1 MELKGKKAVVTGASR
16 GIGRAIALELAR
28 QGADVVVTGR
38 SMEKLQDVIDEVKTQ
53 GSEAYGLC
61 WDIKDVSL
69 AAEMVARADELLGG
83 LDVWVN
89 NAGVVE
95 RAEFLEMTEEVWDEV
110 LDTNLKAT
118 YFLNQAVA
126 NHLIA
131 ADRRGKI
138 INMASETGFQ
148 PHPSA
153 YGCSKWGVVC
163 LSMGMARKLY
173 RKGIIVSSVAP
184 GPVATEM
191 MNYKPGDD
199 DFYDNS
205 FGKLAQPQDI
215 ANTVAFL
222 ASDRGSKIAGRPVF
236 VSGGLDWSGF

>member
-1 MELKGKKAVVTGASR
+1 MELENKKAVVTGANR
-16 GIGRAIALELAR
+16 GIGRAIAIELAR

-38 SMEKLQDVIDEVKTQ
+38 SMESLQSVIDEIRAI
-53 GSEAYGLC
+53 GCNAYGLC
-61 WDIKDVSL
+61 WDIRDVSM
-69 AAEMVARADELLGG
+69 ADEMVAKADELLGG
-83 LDVWVN
+83 LDIWVN

-95 RAEFLEMTEEVWDEV
+95 RAGFLQMTEEVWDQV

-118 YFLNQAVA
+118 YFLNQAAA
-126 NHLIA
+126 NFWLKNN
-131 ADRRGKI
+131 RKGKI

-148 PHPSA
+148 PHPTA

-205 FGKLAQPQDI
+205 FGKLADPQDV

-222 ASDRGSKIAGRPVF
+222 ASDKGSKVAGRPVF